1 MATTDER
8 PRELVALAKVTRL
21 LDTLDAGLTELND
34 VHPDDAA
41 RERLIEA
48 YRTSLVEMTS
58 ALSDP
63 LVDELVALHI
73 GPLDPGSSVSELK
86 VAEAQLL
93 GWAMGLVLPLPGRD
107 DLLPAEAPEGEHA
120 DIDRDPAGG
129 L

>member
-34 VHPDDAA
+34 IDPDDEA

-48 YRTSLVEMTS
+48 YRASLVEMTS

-63 LVDELVALHI
+63 LVDELVTLRI

-93 GWAMGLVLPLPGRD
+93 GWAMGLVLPLPDGD
-107 DLLPAEAPEGEHA
+107 DLPAGESPEGEH
-120 DIDRDPAGG
+120 DQDPAGG

>member
-34 VHPDDAA
+34 LDPDDEA

-48 YRTSLVEMTS
+48 YRASLVEVTS

-73 GPLDPGSSVSELK
+73 GPLDPGSSLSELK

-93 GWAMGLVLPLPGRD
+93 GWTMGLVLPLPDGD
-107 DLLPAEAPEGEHA
+107 DLQPGEAPEGEA
-120 DIDRDPAGG
+120 DPDRAGG

>member
-1 MATTDER
+1 MATTEER

-34 VHPDDAA
+34 IDPDDEA

-63 LVDELVALHI
+63 LVDELVALNI
-73 GPLDPGSSVSELK
+73 GPLDPGSSLSELK

-107 DLLPAEAPEGEHA
+107 DLQLGDATGGEH
-120 DIDRDPAGG
+120 DRDPAEG